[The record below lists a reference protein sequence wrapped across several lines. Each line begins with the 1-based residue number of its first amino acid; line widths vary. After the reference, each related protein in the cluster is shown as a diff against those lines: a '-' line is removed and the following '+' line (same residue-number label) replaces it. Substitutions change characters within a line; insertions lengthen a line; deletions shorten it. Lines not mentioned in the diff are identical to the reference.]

1 MIEFLGKRR
10 NPLLI
15 GLFLAFSVT
24 PLFAGAGFSQ
34 ETPEASYKAR
44 LEALPQEIFH
54 PVAEGQDL
62 HLLAAYYYGNA
73 RQWVKIF
80 ESNRDQIRDP
90 NLIYPGQVLRVPV
103 GKDWKE
109 REPYQD
115 WLKKF
120 RPLTLPGGV
129 PSTREVEKGKAP
141 SKEGP

>member
-1 MIEFLGKRR
+1 MVF
-10 NPLLI
+10 
-15 GLFLAFSVT
+15 
-24 PLFAGAGFSQ
+24 PLFPCVGVSQ

-44 LEALPQEIFH
+44 LEALPQDIFH

-62 HLLAAYYYGNA
+62 HVLAAYYYGDA

-80 ESNRDQIRDP
+80 EANRDQIINP

-115 WLKKF
+115 WLKKVKSSA
-120 RPLTLPGGV
+120 LPGGA
-129 PSTREVEKGKAP
+129 PSAKKVEEGKAP
-141 SKEGP
+141 SREGP